1 MYRIILQE
9 VKYALRFELSL
20 FSLEQRPGPRGY
32 GRLGGLSGLAQAAS
46 HPHSLAL
53 LRLLLNRV
61 N

>member
-20 FSLEQRPGPRGY
+20 FSLEQRPGPRGH
-32 GRLGGLSGLAQAAS
+32 GRLSGLSGLAQAAS
-46 HPHSLAL
+46 HPHF
-53 LRLLLNRV
+53 LNRV